1 MLDAPQAPDALAR
14 PPLPDI
20 VIDPPADPDRPV
32 AGDALFAAARTLLP
46 VLETGRSLDA
56 AVLRDAMTEAFGAS
70 DAEGAWVWK
79 DAYEAAEAA
88 AVLFMQRYGRGMRR
102 TCGAGEDGPRRM
114 LAMLEAVAALEP
126 SHTRRSEEQVRLQQF
141 STPLPLAYAALQ
153 AAAVRPGDVVLEP
166 SAGTGML
173 AVMAQCAL
181 GNSVTGNI
189 HLNEYAPTRA
199 RLLTKLFPQA
209 VVTAFNAKT
218 IADRLHDVRPTVV
231 LMNPP
236 FSATP
241 GVDRTRRN
249 ADLRHVRSAASMLPP
264 GGRLVTITSAHC
276 APGEAVGRLDPPARC
291 VFTMAI
297 DGRAYA
303 RRGTGFD
310 TRLTVLE
317 RGDGPTANLDGAARA
332 ASAAELLDAIIALV
346 PKRQPIAP
354 VSAPAGP
361 HRDLFGKPVAPKPAP
376 RRGPRS
382 TSTPETRQGHDWG
395 PVGALTVETGP
406 VEPVA
411 ADGDSTANDTGPY
424 APWRPGVVR
433 VPGAVEHPTPLVQSA
448 AMAAVPHPVP
458 AWRPMLPERVVS
470 DGLLSD
476 AQLESVVLA
485 GEAHSRHLAA
495 QYRIGSGWETVH
507 RCPEDSEDGEEI
519 DPSFVTQD
527 GETLSEPVRF
537 RRGWMLGDG
546 TGCGKGRQVAAI
558 ILDNRL
564 RGRKRALW
572 LSQSDK
578 LLEDARRDWTALG
591 GLESDVIPLGNF
603 RQGMEIPLDT
613 GILFA
618 TYATLRSPS
627 RQGKPSRLGQIVEWL
642 AGSLDE
648 EDRHAFD
655 GVIVFDEA
663 HAMANAAG
671 SKSERGEVKPSQQ
684 GRAGLRLQNALPD
697 ARIAYVSATG
707 ATTVPGLAYAGRLGL
722 WAAGETPFE
731 KRTDFVTAMEAGGV
745 AAMEVV
751 ARDLKALGLYQARA
765 LAYDGIEVDILE
777 HPLTPEQR
785 RIYDAYAD
793 AFKVIHA
800 NIEEALKATGIVQ
813 GEDTLNKNAKAA
825 ALSAFEGTKQRF
837 FGHLLTGM
845 KCPSTIRAIDA
856 DLAAGRSAV
865 VQLVSTGEALME
877 RRIADVPASEWDDL
891 NIDLTPRD
899 AILSYLMHAFP
910 VQLQE
915 PFTDDG
921 GNLLSRPARDAD
933 GNPVICKEAED
944 RRDALIE
951 KLAALPPV
959 PTALDQIVQHFGH
972 EAVAEITGR
981 SRRVLRITD
990 AKGERLAL
998 RSRPASANLAETAAF
1013 MDGEKRIL
1021 VFSMAGGTGRSYHA
1035 DLSCGNTERRIH
1047 YLLEP
1052 GWRADQAIQGL
1063 GRTHRTHQ
1071 ASAPLFRPVTTDVKG
1086 ERRFIATIA
1095 RRLDS
1100 LGAITRGQRDSQT
1113 AMGGSDAALF
1123 RESDNLESVYAR
1135 AALRQFY
1142 GALWR
1147 GSIEGW
1153 TLERFEKATGLKL
1166 TWEGSL
1172 KEDLPPM
1179 PRFLNR
1185 LLALPIAEQN
1195 QLFAELEKRIA
1206 TNIEQA
1212 IEAGSYE
1219 VGVET
1224 VTADSLAIAG
1234 RETLYEHP
1242 GTGAATEL
1250 VEIVRRD
1257 RLVPLTAESALEIG
1271 ERDPGPDGK
1280 PRLAV
1285 NARSKRAAI
1294 VLPAPSRMLDDGG
1307 VTERVR
1313 LIRPAAAETM
1323 ARAEL
1328 DASNWRRADEAGWQ
1342 RVWDAEIA
1350 GLPSHRESRFW
1361 LATGLLLPVAARGRA
1376 EDRRARVLHAE
1387 VEGRGR
1393 RAGRAERER
1402 DVHIRVAGIA
1412 LVARGRGEAQ
1422 RKGRG
1427 RRGGVLH
1434 DEGVVIRAADRGRCG
1449 QIVAGFVLDVVAARE
1464 AQRHRGVQARKVAAG
1479 GGHVVGGGLGAR
1491 DRRHGGNRGGR
1502 SRDLEVRR
1510 IHVLHR
1516 LVEGYPPGQAVGT
1529 GRRGLRRLARNRGH
1543 TRRGVVHYEA
1553 VVVRAADR
1561 GRARQRIAG
1570 HVLDVVA
1577 AREAQRYRA
1586 VQARKVAAGDLDV
1599 VGGGLEARDRR
1610 HDGNRGGRAGDL
1622 EVRRIHI
1629 LHRLVE
1635 RHPPFDAVGIGRRRG
1650 RRLALDR
1657 AHARRGGVRRRRYR
1671 EDGGQGV
1678 EGPA

>member
-1 MLDAPQAPDALAR
+1 MLDAHPAPDAPAR
-14 PPLPDI
+14 PPLPALAT
-20 VIDPPADPDRPV
+20 DPAASAARPS
-32 AGDALFAAARTLLP
+32 AGDALFAAAQALLP
-46 VLETGRSLDA
+46 VLEAGRPMDA
-56 AVLRDAMTEAFGAS
+56 ATLREAMTEAFGAS
-70 DAEGAWVWK
+70 DAAGGWVWK

-88 AVLFMQRYGRGMRR
+88 CVLFLQRYGRGMRR
-102 TCGAGEDGPRRM
+102 TCGAGADGPRRM

-153 AAAVRPGDVVLEP
+153 AAAIRPGDVVLEP

-181 GNSVTGNI
+181 GTDAAGKLY
-189 HLNEYAPTRA
+189 LNEYAQTRA
-199 RLLTKLFPQA
+199 RLLTQLFPEA
-209 VVTAFNAKT
+209 VVTAFNAEA
-218 IADRLHDVRPTVV
+218 IADRLRDVRPTVV

-241 GVDRTRRN
+241 GVERSRHD

-276 APGEAVGRLDPPARC
+276 APGDAVGRLDPPARC
-291 VFTMAI
+291 IFTMAI

-317 RGDGPTANLDGAARA
+317 RGAGPAVALDGTARA
-332 ASAAELLDAIIALV
+332 ANAAELLGAVIARV
-346 PKRQPIAP
+346 PKRRPIAP
-354 VSAPAGP
+354 APVPAGP
-361 HRDLFGKPVAPKPAP
+361 ARDLFGKPVAPKPEK
-376 RRGPRS
+376 RRGPKPV
-382 TSTPETRQGHDWG
+382 STPETRRSHDWG
-395 PVGALTVETGP
+395 PVSELTVETGP
-406 VEPVA
+406 VEPA
-411 ADGDSTANDTGPY
+411 ADTHSSDSSPY
-424 APWRPGVVR
+424 APWRPRAVR

-448 AMAAVPHPVP
+448 AMAAVPHPAP
-458 AWRPMLPERVVS
+458 AYRPMLPERVVAE
-470 DGLLSD
+470 GLLSD

-495 QYRIGSGWETVH
+495 EYRIGSLWETVH
-507 RCPEDSEDGEEI
+507 RRKLDDDGNEEEV
-519 DPSFVTQD
+519 DTSLVTQE

-564 RGRKRALW
+564 RGRKKALW

-603 RQGMEIPLDT
+603 RQGMEIPLDA

-627 RQGKPSRLGQIVEWL
+627 RQGKPSRLEQIVEWL

-648 EDRHAFD
+648 EDRHVFD

-671 SKSERGEVKPSQQ
+671 SKSERGETKPSQQ

-722 WAAGETPFE
+722 WAAGETPFKNRSE
-731 KRTDFVTAMEAGGV
+731 FISAMEAGGV

-777 HPLTPEQR
+777 HPLTQEQR
-785 RIYDAYAD
+785 RIYDAYAG

-813 GEDTLNKNAKAA
+813 GEDTLNRNAKAA

-915 PFTDDG
+915 PFTDDA

-972 EAVAEITGR
+972 EAVAEVTGR

-1153 TLERFEKATGLKL
+1153 NLERFEKATGLKL
-1166 TWEGSL
+1166 TWEGNL

-1195 QLFAELEKRIA
+1195 QLFAELEERIA
-1206 TNIEQA
+1206 SNIEQA

-1224 VTADSLAIAG
+1224 VTADSLIVAG

-1250 VEIVRRD
+1250 VEIVRHD

-1271 ERDPGPDGK
+1271 ERDPRPDGK

-1285 NARSKRAAI
+1285 NARSRRAAVI
-1294 VLPAPSRMLDDGG
+1294 LPAASRMLDDGG
-1307 VTERVR
+1307 VRERVR
-1313 LIRPAAAETM
+1313 LIRPATAETM

-1328 DASNWRRADEAGWQ
+1328 DASNWRRADEAQWRQ
-1342 RVWDAEIA
+1342 VWDAEIA
-1350 GLPSHRESRFW
+1350 RLPSHRDSRFW
-1361 LATGLLLPVAARGRA
+1361 LATGLLLPVW
-1376 EDRRARVLHAE
+1376 DRLPEENMRV
-1387 VEGRGR
+1387 R
-1393 RAGRAERER
+1393 RLTS
-1402 DVHIRVAGIA
+1402 DDGIA
-1412 LVARGRGEAQ
+1412 LIGRVLDAEQVRAVRQSFGLGGGPAMTGAEAFEAVMGRGNALALAN
-1422 RKGRG
+1422 GW
-1427 RRGGVLH
+1427 
-1434 DEGVVIRAADRGRCG
+1434 
-1449 QIVAGFVLDVVAARE
+1449 
-1464 AQRHRGVQARKVAAG
+1464 
-1479 GGHVVGGGLGAR
+1479 
-1491 DRRHGGNRGGR
+1491 
-1502 SRDLEVRR
+1502 
-1510 IHVLHR
+1510 
-1516 LVEGYPPGQAVGT
+1516 
-1529 GRRGLRRLARNRGH
+1529 RLAR
-1543 TRRGVVHYEA
+1543 A
-1553 VVVRAADR
+1553 VSWAPTGSRS
-1561 GRARQRIAG
+1561 RARPTPTWTR
-1570 HVLDVVA
+1570 
-1577 AREAQRYRA
+1577 
-1586 VQARKVAAGDLDV
+1586 
-1599 VGGGLEARDRR
+1599 
-1610 HDGNRGGRAGDL
+1610 
-1622 EVRRIHI
+1622 
-1629 LHRLVE
+1629 
-1635 RHPPFDAVGIGRRRG
+1635 
-1650 RRLALDR
+1650 
-1657 AHARRGGVRRRRYR
+1657 
-1671 EDGGQGV
+1671 
-1678 EGPA
+1678 

>member
-1 MLDAPQAPDALAR
+1 MLDAHPAPDALAR
-14 PPLPDI
+14 PPLPPA
-20 VIDPPADPDRPV
+20 IDPPASPAQPLQ
-32 AGDALFAAARTLLP
+32 GDAIFAAARTLLS
-46 VLETGRSLDA
+46 VLEAGRPLEA
-56 AVLRDAMTEAFGAS
+56 ATLRDAMTEAFGAS
-70 DAEGAWVWK
+70 DAEGGWVWK

-88 AVLFMQRYGRGMRR
+88 CVLFLQRYGRGMRR
-102 TCGAGEDGPRRM
+102 TCGADGPRRM

-153 AAAVRPGDVVLEP
+153 AAAIRPGDTVLEP

-173 AVMAQCAL
+173 AVMAECAL
-181 GNSVTGNI
+181 GDRATGALY
-189 HLNEYAPTRA
+189 LNEYAQIRA
-199 RLLTKLFPQA
+199 RLLTRLFPQA
-209 VVTAFNAKT
+209 VVTAFNAEA
-218 IADRLHDVRPTVV
+218 IADRLRDVRPTVV

-236 FSATP
+236 FSVTP
-241 GVDRTRRN
+241 GVDRSRHD

-276 APGEAVGRLDPPARC
+276 VLGDAVGRLDPPARC

-310 TRLTVLE
+310 TRLSVLE
-317 RGDGPTANLDGAARA
+317 RGAGPAVELDGTARA
-332 ASAAELLDAIIALV
+332 ADAAELLDAVIARV
-346 PKRQPIAP
+346 PKRRPIAP
-354 VSAPAGP
+354 MPAPAGP
-361 HRDLFGKPVAPKPAP
+361 PRDLFGKPVAPKPAT

-382 TSTPETRQGHDWG
+382 VSTPETRQSHDWG
-395 PVGALTVETGP
+395 AVSDLVVETGA
-406 VEPVA
+406 VEHAA
-411 ADGDSTANDTGPY
+411 ADPSANNASPY
-424 APWRPGVVR
+424 APWRPGVVK

-458 AWRPMLPERVVS
+458 AYRPLLPEHVVA

-485 GEAHSRHLAA
+485 GEAHFRRLAVE
-495 QYRIGSGWETVH
+495 YRIGSQWETVH
-507 RCPEDSEDGEEI
+507 RCKLDYDGNEEEEV
-519 DPSFVTQD
+519 DTSLVTQE

-603 RQGMEIPLDT
+603 RQEMEIPLDA

-627 RQGKPSRLGQIVEWL
+627 RQGKPSRLEQIVEWL

-648 EDRHAFD
+648 EDRHGFD

-671 SKSERGEVKPSQQ
+671 SKSERGETKPSQQ

-707 ATTVPGLAYAGRLGL
+707 ATTLPGLAYAGRLGL

-731 KRTDFVTAMEAGGV
+731 KRIEFVSAMEAGGV

-777 HPLTPEQR
+777 HPLTSEQR
-785 RIYDAYAD
+785 RIYDAYAG

-813 GEDTLNKNAKAA
+813 GEDTLNRNAKAA

-972 EAVAEITGR
+972 EAVAEVTGR

-990 AKGERLAL
+990 AKGERLVL

-1123 RESDNLESVYAR
+1123 RESDNLESDYAK

-1147 GSIEGW
+1147 GSIQGW
-1153 TLERFEKATGLKL
+1153 NVERFQKSTGLKIVH
-1166 TWEGSL
+1166 EGGL
-1172 KEDLPPM
+1172 KDELPPM
-1179 PRFLNR
+1179 PKFLNR

-1195 QLFAELEKRIA
+1195 QLFAELEERIA
-1206 TNIEQA
+1206 ANIEAA

-1224 VTADSLAIAG
+1224 VIADSLAIAG

-1271 ERDPGPDGK
+1271 ERDPDPDGK
-1280 PRLAV
+1280 PRLTV
-1285 NARSKRAAI
+1285 NARSKRAAVI
-1294 VLPAPSRMLDDGG
+1294 LPAASRMLDDGG
-1307 VTERVR
+1307 VRERVR
-1313 LIRPAAAETM
+1313 LIRPATAETM

-1328 DASNWRRADEAGWQ
+1328 DSSNWRRTDEAQWR

-1350 GLPSHRESRFW
+1350 GLPSHRDSRFW
-1361 LATGLLLPVAARGRA
+1361 LATGLLLPVWDRLPEENMRVRRLTSDDGIAFIGRA
-1376 EDRRARVLHAE
+1376 LDAE
-1387 VEGRGR
+1387 QVRSVRQSFGLGGGPAMTGAEAFEAVMGRGN
-1393 RAGRAERER
+1393 
-1402 DVHIRVAGIA
+1402 A
-1412 LVARGRGEAQ
+1412 LALANGW
-1422 RKGRG
+1422 
-1427 RRGGVLH
+1427 
-1434 DEGVVIRAADRGRCG
+1434 
-1449 QIVAGFVLDVVAARE
+1449 
-1464 AQRHRGVQARKVAAG
+1464 
-1479 GGHVVGGGLGAR
+1479 
-1491 DRRHGGNRGGR
+1491 
-1502 SRDLEVRR
+1502 
-1510 IHVLHR
+1510 
-1516 LVEGYPPGQAVGT
+1516 
-1529 GRRGLRRLARNRGH
+1529 RLAR
-1543 TRRGVVHYEA
+1543 
-1553 VVVRAADR
+1553 
-1561 GRARQRIAG
+1561 
-1570 HVLDVVA
+1570 
-1577 AREAQRYRA
+1577 
-1586 VQARKVAAGDLDV
+1586 
-1599 VGGGLEARDRR
+1599 
-1610 HDGNRGGRAGDL
+1610 
-1622 EVRRIHI
+1622 
-1629 LHRLVE
+1629 
-1635 RHPPFDAVGIGRRRG
+1635 
-1650 RRLALDR
+1650 RRLMGMDR
-1657 AHARRGGVRRRRYR
+1657 I
-1671 EDGGQGV
+1671 EI
-1678 EGPA
+1678 EGPADTDMPVLKRMGCTVEIVSFRARIFAPKAEALERLLERWPLAA

>member
-1 MLDAPQAPDALAR
+1 MLDARPAPDALAR
-14 PPLPDI
+14 PPLPALAT
-20 VIDPPADPDRPV
+20 DPSESPARPS

-46 VLETGRSLDA
+46 VLEAGKPLDA
-56 AVLRDAMTEAFGAS
+56 ATLRDTMTEAFGAT
-70 DAEGAWVWK
+70 DANGGWVWK

-88 AVLFMQRYGRGMRR
+88 CVLFLQRYGRGMRR
-102 TCGAGEDGPRRM
+102 NAGAGGPRRM
-114 LAMLEAVAALEP
+114 LAMLEALAALEP

-153 AAAVRPGDVVLEP
+153 AAAIRPGDVVLEP

-181 GNSVTGNI
+181 GNAAPGNL
-189 HLNEYAPTRA
+189 HLNEYARVRA
-199 RLLTKLFPQA
+199 RLLTQLFPEA
-209 VVTAFNAKT
+209 VVTAFNAEA
-218 IADRLHDVRPTVV
+218 IADRLRDVRPTVV

-241 GVDRTRRN
+241 GVDRITRD
-249 ADLRHVRSAASMLPP
+249 ADLRHVRSVASMLPP

-276 APGEAVGRLDPPARC
+276 TPGDTVGRLDPPARC

-317 RGDGPTANLDGAARA
+317 RGAGPAVDVDGAARA
-332 ASAAELLDAIIALV
+332 TDAAELLDAVIGCV

-354 VSAPAGP
+354 MPVPAGP
-361 HRDLFGKPVAPKPAP
+361 ARDLFGKLVAPKPAK
-376 RRGPRS
+376 RGPKHA
-382 TSTPETRQGHDWG
+382 STPETRQTHDWG
-395 PVGALTVETGP
+395 PVSELAVETGA
-406 VEPVA
+406 VEPD
-411 ADGDSTANDTGPY
+411 ADYPDNNAGPY

-458 AWRPMLPERVVS
+458 AWRPMLPERVVT

-495 QYRIGSGWETVH
+495 EYRIGSQWETVH
-507 RCPEDSEDGEEI
+507 HCNHDGDEGEEI
-519 DPSFVTQD
+519 DTSFVTAE

-564 RGRKRALW
+564 RGRKKALW
-572 LSQSDK
+572 LSHSDK

-603 RQGMEIPLDT
+603 RQGMEIPLDE

-627 RQGKPSRLGQIVEWL
+627 RQGKPSRLEQIVEWL

-655 GVIVFDEA
+655 GPIVFDEA

-671 SKSERGEVKPSQQ
+671 SKSERGETRPSQQ

-707 ATTVPGLAYAGRLGL
+707 ATTLPGLAYAGRLGL

-731 KRTDFVTAMEAGGV
+731 KRVEFVSAMEAGGV

-765 LAYDGIEVDILE
+765 LAYDGIEVEILE
-777 HPLTPEQR
+777 HPLSPEQR

-813 GEDTLNKNAKAA
+813 GEDTLNRNAKAA

-845 KCPSTIRAIDA
+845 KCPSTIRAIQA
-856 DLAAGRSAV
+856 DLAAARSAV

-877 RRIADVPASEWDDL
+877 RRIADVPVSEWDDL

-921 GNLLSRPARDAD
+921 GNLLSRPARDTD

-972 EAVAEITGR
+972 EAVAEVTGR
-981 SRRVLRITD
+981 SRRVLRICD

-1071 ASAPLFRPVTTDVKG
+1071 ASAPMFRPVTTNVKG

-1153 TLERFEKATGLKL
+1153 NLERFEKATGLKL

-1206 TNIEQA
+1206 ANIEQA

-1257 RLVPLTAESALEIG
+1257 RQVPLTAESALEIG

-1285 NARSKRAAI
+1285 NARSKRAAV
-1294 VLPAPSRMLDDGG
+1294 VLPAASRMLDDGG

-1313 LIRPAAAETM
+1313 LIRPATGETM

-1328 DASNWRRADEAGWQ
+1328 DASNWRRAEEAQWR

-1361 LATGLLLPVAARGRA
+1361 LATGLLLPVW
-1376 EDRRARVLHAE
+1376 DRLPEENMRVRRLTSDDGISLIGRVLDAE
-1387 VEGRGR
+1387 QVRAV
-1393 RAGRAERER
+1393 RAGFGLDGGPAMT
-1402 DVHIRVAGIA
+1402 GK
-1412 LVARGRGEAQ
+1412 EAFEAV
-1422 RKGRG
+1422 KGRG
-1427 RRGGVLH
+1427 NALALANGW
-1434 DEGVVIRAADRGRCG
+1434 
-1449 QIVAGFVLDVVAARE
+1449 
-1464 AQRHRGVQARKVAAG
+1464 
-1479 GGHVVGGGLGAR
+1479 
-1491 DRRHGGNRGGR
+1491 
-1502 SRDLEVRR
+1502 
-1510 IHVLHR
+1510 
-1516 LVEGYPPGQAVGT
+1516 
-1529 GRRGLRRLARNRGH
+1529 RLAR
-1543 TRRGVVHYEA
+1543 
-1553 VVVRAADR
+1553 
-1561 GRARQRIAG
+1561 
-1570 HVLDVVA
+1570 
-1577 AREAQRYRA
+1577 
-1586 VQARKVAAGDLDV
+1586 
-1599 VGGGLEARDRR
+1599 
-1610 HDGNRGGRAGDL
+1610 
-1622 EVRRIHI
+1622 
-1629 LHRLVE
+1629 
-1635 RHPPFDAVGIGRRRG
+1635 
-1650 RRLALDR
+1650 RRLMG
-1657 AHARRGGVRRRRYR
+1657 AHRI
-1671 EDGGQGV
+1671 EV
-1678 EGPA
+1678 EGPADTDMDALKRMGCTVEIVSFRARIFAPNAAAMERILDRWPLAA

>member
-1 MLDAPQAPDALAR
+1 MLDARPAPDALAR
-14 PPLPDI
+14 PPVPALTT
-20 VIDPPADPDRPV
+20 DPPTSPARPS
-32 AGDALFAAARTLLP
+32 AGDALLAAARTLLP
-46 VLETGRSLDA
+46 VLEAGRPLDA
-56 AVLRDAMTEAFGAS
+56 GALRDAMTEAFGAS
-70 DAEGAWVWK
+70 DANGGWVWK
-79 DAYEAAEAA
+79 DAYEAAEGA
-88 AVLFMQRYGRGMRR
+88 AVLFLQRYGPGMRR
-102 TCGAGEDGPRRM
+102 TCGAGPDGPRRM
-114 LAMLEAVAALEP
+114 LAMLDAVAALEP

-153 AAAVRPGDVVLEP
+153 AAAIQPGDVVLEP

-181 GNSVTGNI
+181 GNSAAGNL
-189 HLNEYAPTRA
+189 HLNEYAQTRA
-199 RLLTKLFPQA
+199 RLLTQLFPEA
-209 VVTAFNAKT
+209 VVTSFNAES
-218 IADRLHDVRPTVV
+218 IADRLRDVRPTVV

-241 GVDRTRRN
+241 GVDRITRD

-276 APGEAVGRLDPPARC
+276 APGDAVGRLDPPARC

-303 RRGTGFD
+303 RRGTSFD

-317 RGDGPTANLDGAARA
+317 RGAGPAVDIDGTARA
-332 ASAAELLDAIIALV
+332 ANAGELLDAVIAQV
-346 PKRQPIAP
+346 PNRQPIAP
-354 VSAPAGP
+354 APIPAGP
-361 HRDLFGKPVAPKPAP
+361 ARDLFGKPVAPKPAK
-376 RRGPRS
+376 RGAKHA
-382 TSTPETRQGHDWG
+382 STPETRQAHDWG
-395 PVGALTVETGP
+395 PVTELVIETGP
-406 VEPVA
+406 VDPSDTNADSA
-411 ADGDSTANDTGPY
+411 ADSGPY

-448 AMAAVPHPVP
+448 AMAAVPHPAP
-458 AWRPMLPERVVS
+458 AYRPMLPDRVVTE
-470 DGLLSD
+470 GQLSD

-495 QYRIGSGWETVH
+495 QYRIGSQWETVH
-507 RCPEDSEDGEEI
+507 RCREDGDDDGEEI
-519 DPSFVTQD
+519 DTSLVTQE
-527 GETLSEPVRF
+527 GQTLSEPVRF

-591 GLESDVIPLGNF
+591 GLESDVISLGNF
-603 RQGMEIPLDT
+603 RRGMEIPLEE

-627 RQGKPSRLGQIVEWL
+627 RQGKPSRLDQIVEWL

-655 GVIVFDEA
+655 GVVVFDEA

-671 SKSERGEVKPSQQ
+671 SKSERGETRPSQQ

-731 KRTDFVTAMEAGGV
+731 KRVEFVSAMEAGGV

-813 GEDTLNKNAKAA
+813 GEDTLNRNAKSA

-845 KCPSTIRAIDA
+845 KCPSTIRAIEA

-921 GNLLSRPARDAD
+921 GNLLSRPARDPD
-933 GNPVICKEAED
+933 GNPVICREAED

-959 PTALDQIVQHFGH
+959 PTALDRIVQHFGH
-972 EAVAEITGR
+972 EAVAEVTGR
-981 SRRVLRITD
+981 SRRVLRIAD

-1123 RESDNLESVYAR
+1123 RESDNLESIYAR

-1195 QLFAELEKRIA
+1195 QLFAELEARIA
-1206 TNIEQA
+1206 ANIEQA
-1212 IEAGSYE
+1212 VEAGSYE

-1224 VTADSLAIAG
+1224 VTADSLAVAG
-1234 RETLYEHP
+1234 RETLYEHS

-1257 RLVPLTAESALEIG
+1257 KLVPLTAESALEIG

-1285 NARSKRAAI
+1285 NARSKRAAV
-1294 VLPAPSRMLDDGG
+1294 VLPASSRMLDDGG
-1307 VTERVR
+1307 VAERVR
-1313 LIRPAAAETM
+1313 LIRPATGETM

-1328 DASNWRRADEAGWQ
+1328 DASNWRRTDEGTWR

-1361 LATGLLLPVAARGRA
+1361 LSTGLLLPVWDRLPA
-1376 EDRRARVLHAE
+1376 ENMRVRRLTS
-1387 VEGRGR
+1387 
-1393 RAGRAERER
+1393 
-1402 DVHIRVAGIA
+1402 DDGIA
-1412 LVARGRGEAQ
+1412 LIGRVLDAEQVRAVRAGFGLDGGPAMTGAEAFEAVMGRGNALSLAN
-1422 RKGRG
+1422 GW
-1427 RRGGVLH
+1427 
-1434 DEGVVIRAADRGRCG
+1434 
-1449 QIVAGFVLDVVAARE
+1449 
-1464 AQRHRGVQARKVAAG
+1464 
-1479 GGHVVGGGLGAR
+1479 
-1491 DRRHGGNRGGR
+1491 
-1502 SRDLEVRR
+1502 
-1510 IHVLHR
+1510 
-1516 LVEGYPPGQAVGT
+1516 
-1529 GRRGLRRLARNRGH
+1529 RLAR
-1543 TRRGVVHYEA
+1543 RRLMG
-1553 VVVRAADR
+1553 ADR
-1561 GRARQRIAG
+1561 I
-1570 HVLDVVA
+1570 
-1577 AREAQRYRA
+1577 E
-1586 VQARKVAAGDLDV
+1586 
-1599 VGGGLEARDRR
+1599 
-1610 HDGNRGGRAGDL
+1610 
-1622 EVRRIHI
+1622 I
-1629 LHRLVE
+1629 
-1635 RHPPFDAVGIGRRRG
+1635 
-1650 RRLALDR
+1650 
-1657 AHARRGGVRRRRYR
+1657 
-1671 EDGGQGV
+1671 
-1678 EGPA
+1678 EGPADTDIDALKRMGCTVEIVSFRARIFAPNTGAMERILDRWPLAA